1 MTKAQLNLHAETT
14 DECLSVR
21 INEFTKEQDGLDF
34 RTLVTVYGGA
44 EITMYF
50 RNPESFVNSLKKL
63 IECAQAQLDAM
74 VPTEV

>member
-1 MTKAQLNLHAETT
+1 MTKAHLNLHPKAD
-14 DECLSVR
+14 DECLSVL
-21 INEFTKEQDGLDF
+21 INKFTKEEDGLDF
-34 RTLVTVYGGA
+34 RTVVMTYGGA